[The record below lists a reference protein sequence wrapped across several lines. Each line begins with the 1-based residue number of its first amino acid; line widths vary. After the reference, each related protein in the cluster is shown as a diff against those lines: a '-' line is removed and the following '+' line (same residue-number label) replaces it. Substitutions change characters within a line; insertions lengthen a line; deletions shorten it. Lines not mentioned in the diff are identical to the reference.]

1 MVPCNHTGLI
11 VLGFINCNT
20 NAFQSLTQ
28 LHGKF
33 LIFVAAANKEEWLI
47 FFFGG
52 IIFLTVPR
60 FVDVGLFCNCILIT
74 KDTIL
79 NIAVN

>member
-1 MVPCNHTGLI
+1 VVPCNHTGLI

-52 IIFLTVPR
+52 IIFLTVDLWMWVC
-60 FVDVGLFCNCILIT
+60 FA
-74 KDTIL
+74 
-79 NIAVN
+79 IAFLLQKIQF